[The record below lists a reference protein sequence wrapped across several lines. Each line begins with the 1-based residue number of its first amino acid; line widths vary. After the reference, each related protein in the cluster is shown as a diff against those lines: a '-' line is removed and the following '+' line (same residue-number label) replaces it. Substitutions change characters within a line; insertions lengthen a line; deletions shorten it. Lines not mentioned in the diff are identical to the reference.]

1 MSVRATLAATLL
13 SLALPAVAHDAGG
26 AGAGGDGSTCSS
38 DYATSAA
45 PDPDPAR
52 SGKRTDADR
61 PAIPR
66 GAGSDASPTRQ
77 PRWHSFLPGMFR

>member
-1 MSVRATLAATLL
+1 MSVRATLAALLL
-13 SLALPAVAHDAGG
+13 SLALPAVAHE
-26 AGAGGDGSTCSS
+26 AGASDDGLSCTS
-38 DYATSAA
+38 DYAASAA

-52 SGKRTDADR
+52 SSKRADADK

-66 GAGSDASPTRQ
+66 GTGGDANTARQ

>member
-1 MSVRATLAATLL
+1 MSVRAALAALLL
-13 SLALPAVAHDAGG
+13 SLAFPALAHEAG
-26 AGAGGDGSTCSS
+26 AGAGEDGLSCTS
-38 DYATSAA
+38 DYAAGAA

-52 SGKRTDADR
+52 GSKRADADK

-66 GAGSDASPTRQ
+66 GTGGDANTARQ